1 MAQVKVKFK
10 KGGSAYGY
18 GYLAGDEGTISK
30 DHLEKLQAAGVV
42 EVLAEK
48 KPTKAEKE
56 AAGKAEAEKAAG
68 QLAEE
73 TAEDATEEATEEA
86 AEEETQ
92 G

>member
-30 DHLEKLQAAGVV
+30 DHLEKLEGLGVV
-42 EVLAEK
+42 EVLASK
-48 KPTKAEKE
+48 APTKAEKE
-56 AAGKAEAEKAAG
+56 AAEAAAKAQAEAEAAAN
-68 QLAEE
+68 Q
-73 TAEDATEEATEEA
+73 
-86 AEEETQ
+86 Q